1 MARKILILV
10 LSIWLISCEMPL
22 CGCDVV
28 YSDELTGKWKLVRI
42 VNAFARMDKAENEIG
57 YSELI
62 QFDFNRNYIRQIDGK
77 VNEEG
82 SYELGG
88 DDKFKNFIKYTKTH
102 TYQPYRFQISDGK
115 QYLILYEKMPV
126 GAVLA
131 DGSDYYF
138 LKQ

>member
-1 MARKILILV
+1 MIRKVSILV
-10 LSIWLISCEMPL
+10 MTIWLISCEMPL
-22 CGCDVV
+22 CGCDMP
-28 YSDELTGKWKLVRI
+28 YLDELTGKWKLVRI
-42 VNAFARMDKAENEIG
+42 VNAFGRMDKSENEIG

-62 QFDFNRNYIRQIDGK
+62 QFDVNRNYSRQIDGK
-77 VNEEG
+77 VNEE
-82 SYELGG
+82 SPYELGG
-88 DDKFKNFIKYTKTH
+88 DDNFKNFIKYTKTN
-102 TYQPYRFQISDGK
+102 TYQPYRFQTVDGK